1 MPNCIID
8 ENYLDIIVENELL
21 DLYSGHPVTYIN
33 NKVSEVHIMI
43 DKYDPCL
50 LGRYHYHSLPTCYTV
65 EANVDFDTTG
75 VSQVQN
81 NPYFA
86 LYGNQ
91 VLVGIVDT
99 GIEYTHEAFLD
110 STGKSRIATIW
121 DQTVIDESRQPERFG
136 YGAVYEKD
144 DIDRALQAEN
154 PYDVVP
160 VRDYHGHGTT
170 IAGIIAGSV
179 NAEKNFTGVV
189 PKAQLMVV
197 KCKPAKKYNKQIYM
211 IPDEVLCYEESDVM
225 LGIRFLTEEAA
236 RRNRPLVICICM
248 GSEQGGH
255 DGNSAIAS
263 YISYTSQL
271 PRISIVVSSGNEGN
285 SRRHFFGKCAN
296 NQVYTDFELNINHK
310 DAEFTMEIWQMN
322 SSRVALE
329 IHTPTGEQIRPVY
342 PRINECREFDF
353 IFESSRV
360 WINNKIL
367 ETETGDQMIVV
378 RLQNAQEGVW
388 KFRIHNMDG
397 EELTFHAWLPGDGIL
412 SEDTFFLNADP
423 DTTISSPGNASMALT
438 VAAYDSIKNAIWSNS
453 SRGYSRNGSVKPDLA
468 APGVDLLCP
477 VTDGHVMAIEKIGRA
492 YGSATGSG
500 AAAAFAAGIVAMILE
515 WAIVRGNYD
524 SMNGNDIKKLLI
536 RGAKRDVGMGA
547 LQYPNNIWGY
557 GKINIYELFDKIR

>member
-179 NAEKNFTGVV
+179 NAEKNFTG
-189 PKAQLMVV
+189 
-197 KCKPAKKYNKQIYM
+197 
-211 IPDEVLCYEESDVM
+211 
-225 LGIRFLTEEAA
+225 
-236 RRNRPLVICICM
+236 
-248 GSEQGGH
+248 
-255 DGNSAIAS
+255 
-263 YISYTSQL
+263 
-271 PRISIVVSSGNEGN
+271 
-285 SRRHFFGKCAN
+285 
-296 NQVYTDFELNINHK
+296 
-310 DAEFTMEIWQMN
+310 
-322 SSRVALE
+322 
-329 IHTPTGEQIRPVY
+329 
-342 PRINECREFDF
+342 
-353 IFESSRV
+353 
-360 WINNKIL
+360 
-367 ETETGDQMIVV
+367 
-378 RLQNAQEGVW
+378 
-388 KFRIHNMDG
+388 
-397 EELTFHAWLPGDGIL
+397 
-412 SEDTFFLNADP
+412 
-423 DTTISSPGNASMALT
+423 
-438 VAAYDSIKNAIWSNS
+438 
-453 SRGYSRNGSVKPDLA
+453 
-468 APGVDLLCP
+468 
-477 VTDGHVMAIEKIGRA
+477 
-492 YGSATGSG
+492 
-500 AAAAFAAGIVAMILE
+500 IVAMILE

-524 SMNGNDIKKLLI
+524 SMKGNDIKKLLI
-536 RGAKRDVGMGA
+536 RGAKRDVGMEA